1 MTRIDGDAAYWS
13 EDAAHVGAA
22 LGSGPKGLTAGE
34 AARRLATAGPNAIDE
49 DRGVGTLQLLARQF
63 RSPLVLILVFGAA
76 ISFAVQEW
84 VDGYIILAII
94 LGSTVLGFYQE
105 YRASAAVAQLRQRLA
120 LKCRVLRDGSEAT
133 IPVSAIV
140 PGDVIMLSAGNLVPA
155 DCLVLQAR
163 DFLVSESSLTGESF
177 PVEKQPGPVPSDA
190 PVARRRNVV
199 FLGSSVRSGS
209 AAVMAVRTGGATAFG
224 AIAARLKA
232 RMPETAFAQ
241 GIRRFGY
248 MLVQV
253 MIGILLFVLTVNQ
266 FLDRPVIESLLF
278 AVALAVGLSPELLPA
293 IMSVTLSAGAREMAR
308 HGVIVRQLESIENI
322 GGIDILCTDK
332 TGTLTAGVVA
342 LDDALDAT
350 GIPSE
355 EVRHLAFVNA
365 ELETGIRN
373 PLDEAIVADGAR
385 RGLSVERWRKVDE
398 IPYDFLRKRLTIVVA
413 GDRQDQHSIITK
425 GAFDHVMECCSAVR
439 QDGIDVP
446 LTPERRAGIAA
457 LYRNKSLDGF
467 RVLAVACRNLPAQQR
482 YTRDDEHDM
491 SLVGLLLFFD
501 PPKPGVDRTIRE
513 LAARGIAIKVISG
526 DNEFV
531 TAHLARTI
539 GLDPGA
545 MLTGAQL
552 SVMNEETLWNLAP
565 RTTLFV
571 DVDPQ
576 QKERIVRALQHM
588 GHSVGFLGDG
598 INDAPALHAAD
609 VGISVESAVDVARE
623 SADLILLERDLDVLC
638 RGIDEGR
645 RTFANTLKYITIT
658 ISANF
663 GNMISMA
670 LATPFLPFLPL
681 LATQIL
687 LNNFISDVPS
697 IAISTDNVDPE
708 RTRQAQKWRIADIRK
723 FMLVFGL
730 ISSAFDLLTFAALL
744 YVFHAGEA
752 EFQTTWFVISLLTE
766 LAVVLVLRTRR
777 PMWRSRPSRT
787 LLSTTVLVILVALAI
802 PFLGRFVAP
811 FGFVPLTPSM
821 MAAIIVIVLAYIAA
835 TEAAKLV
842 LARKL

>member
-1 MTRIDGDAAYWS
+1 
-13 EDAAHVGAA
+13 
-22 LGSGPKGLTAGE
+22 
-34 AARRLATAGPNAIDE
+34 
-49 DRGVGTLQLLARQF
+49 
-63 RSPLVLILVFGAA
+63 
-76 ISFAVQEW
+76 
-84 VDGYIILAII
+84 
-94 LGSTVLGFYQE
+94 
-105 YRASAAVAQLRQRLA
+105 
-120 LKCRVLRDGSEAT
+120 
-133 IPVSAIV
+133 
-140 PGDVIMLSAGNLVPA
+140 
-155 DCLVLQAR
+155 
-163 DFLVSESSLTGESF
+163 
-177 PVEKQPGPVPSDA
+177 
-190 PVARRRNVV
+190 
-199 FLGSSVRSGS
+199 
-209 AAVMAVRTGGATAFG
+209 
-224 AIAARLKA
+224 
-232 RMPETAFAQ
+232 
-241 GIRRFGY
+241 
-248 MLVQV
+248 
-253 MIGILLFVLTVNQ
+253 
-266 FLDRPVIESLLF
+266 
-278 AVALAVGLSPELLPA
+278 
-293 IMSVTLSAGAREMAR
+293 
-308 HGVIVRQLESIENI
+308 
-322 GGIDILCTDK
+322 
-332 TGTLTAGVVA
+332 
-342 LDDALDAT
+342 
-350 GIPSE
+350 
-355 EVRHLAFVNA
+355 
-365 ELETGIRN
+365 
-373 PLDEAIVADGAR
+373 
-385 RGLSVERWRKVDE
+385 
-398 IPYDFLRKRLTIVVA
+398 
-413 GDRQDQHSIITK
+413 
-425 GAFDHVMECCSAVR
+425 
-439 QDGIDVP
+439 
-446 LTPERRAGIAA
+446 
-457 LYRNKSLDGF
+457 
-467 RVLAVACRNLPAQQR
+467 
-482 YTRDDEHDM
+482 M